1 MKQPKKKLAGLRIK
15 QRVLYLL
22 IFSFVT
28 VLVWVGGSLFSSQSK
43 SGISA
48 ELKNLAKPLNPVI
61 NVDLIREMGQKK
73 HFTDQELESFQ
84 IYKLLKTK
92 DGRAKRIIPIDSN
105 EDDFLVS
112 PSDDSD
118 SNEDEVVVSPLD
130 SSKDEVVVSPL
141 DGNEDESVVSPLDS
155 DEDEAIVSP

>member
-1 MKQPKKKLAGLRIK
+1 MKQPKKKLAGLRVK

-43 SGISA
+43 SGISP

-61 NVDLIREMGQKK
+61 NVELIREIGQKK
-73 HFTDQELESFQ
+73 HFTNQELESFQ
-84 IYKLLKTK
+84 IYKLLKSK
-92 DGRAKRIIPIDSN
+92 DGRAQRIIPIDSN

-112 PSDDSD
+112 PLDDSD
-118 SNEDEVVVSPLD
+118 SNEDEAVISPQ
-130 SSKDEVVVSPL
+130 
-141 DGNEDESVVSPLDS
+141 
-155 DEDEAIVSP
+155 I